1 MRYVLHASRSRRL
14 SLLLLSVAQFLVA
27 LDFSVVNVALPSIR
41 ASLGFSAAGVGW
53 VVSGYA
59 LAFGGFLMVA
69 GQAADL
75 LGRRRLF
82 MTGLAVV
89 AVSSA
94 LGGLADTPAAVV
106 AARAAQGLGGA
117 ILVPAA
123 LALIA
128 TLFPAGP
135 ERTRALGTLGGVG
148 STGAAV
154 GVVLGGVLTDALSW
168 RWTFLANVPIALAA
182 LALAPVLL
190 PRDRGADR
198 SAPLDLAGAL
208 LGTGAL
214 LLLLYGFEGTSDD
227 GWLAPRTG
235 GALLAAV
242 ALLAIFVVH
251 ERRVAAPVLPLALL
265 RSRSIAGANL
275 VAFAVT
281 GTFLPTLVIA
291 STYMQSTLGFSPLAA
306 GFAFLPTTAVAFLCA
321 GWLSSRL
328 IARFG
333 ARSVSAG
340 ALLAMAGGLLL
351 LTRLGPG
358 GDYARDVLPGLLLVT
373 AGASTM
379 FTVVYSSAIVGAVE
393 ASHGAAAAAVSSA
406 RQIGAATGAAVLIG
420 TVASSGYGAAFA
432 IATATALAGFAVAL
446 RMLPGRERL
455 SPALPADPPPAAC
468 AAAQAVK

>member
-1 MRYVLHASRSRRL
+1 MP
-14 SLLLLSVAQFLVA
+14 LLLLSIAQFLVA

-82 MTGLAVV
+82 MIGLAVV

-106 AARAAQGLGGA
+106 AARTAQGIGGA

-182 LALAPVLL
+182 VALAPVLL
-190 PRDRGADR
+190 PRDRRAGH

-214 LLLLYGFEGTSDD
+214 LLLLYGFEGTLEH
-227 GWLAPRTG
+227 GWLAARTG

-242 ALLAIFVVH
+242 VLLALFVVH

-265 RSRSIAGANL
+265 RRRSIAGVNL

-281 GTFLPTLVIA
+281 GTFLPTLVVA
-291 STYMQSTLGFSPLAA
+291 STYMQSALRFSPLAA

-328 IARFG
+328 IARLG
-333 ARSVSAG
+333 ARRVSAG
-340 ALLAMAGGLLL
+340 ALLAMAAGFLL
-351 LTRLGPG
+351 LTRLGPD
-358 GDYARDVLPGLLLVT
+358 GDYARDVLPALLLVT

-379 FTVVYSSAIVGAVE
+379 FTVVYSSAIVGAAE

-406 RQIGAATGAAVLIG
+406 RQIGAAAGAAVLIG
-420 TVASSGYGAAFA
+420 TVASSGYGTAFA
-432 IATATALAGFAVAL
+432 IAAATVLAGFAVAL

-455 SPALPADPPPAAC
+455 SPSGHRERRPTGYVTPADPPATC